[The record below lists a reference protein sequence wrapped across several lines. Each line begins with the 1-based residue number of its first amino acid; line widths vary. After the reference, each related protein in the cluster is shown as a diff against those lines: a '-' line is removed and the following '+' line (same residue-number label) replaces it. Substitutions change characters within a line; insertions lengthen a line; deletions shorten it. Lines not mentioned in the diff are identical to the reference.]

1 MCPPSRLCHLK
12 VRDKRY
18 RRFKPAVVAPTPK
31 TASAAPAAIRSHGW
45 PPAAASPVPVLGGFT
60 PPACVPPVDVFVGA
74 GGAGG
79 VVAGPSVGPPACPP
93 ALPGC
98 HTAAKLRRIR
108 YGEPHDPV

>member
-79 VVAGPSVGPPACPP
+79 FVAGTSVGPSVGSAVGVCVLGLPAVGLGGM
-93 ALPGC
+93 A
-98 HTAAKLRRIR
+98 
-108 YGEPHDPV
+108 